1 MASSSTLD
9 FLSRLGKEKLF
20 KAAAQ
25 VTHKLENLYL
35 ETVGRKG
42 RQSLG
47 ERFMILTVS
56 GVEDSSGNLIIT
68 NVSVKEYAIW
78 QVQTALD
85 ENENVVNLVI
95 FMLAHLHRAGC
106 LLNNRKRIATTGY
119 VLVNVLSFVLLQ
131 LRKQGHKDVKSISI
145 VVGDLV
151 ENRQDRMNG
160 LEEDIHLQFWPIAYR
175 KKNGEESR
183 TNYALGE
190 LRDDK
195 NQSENFLS
203 GGVKLVTSEF
213 HGIQGMDTTTP
224 TTTAFLTAKGT
235 YAAKT
240 RKVIPSLKDQ
250 EPQSKILALGHPSN
264 RRKGGRR
271 QMQEFSTHVIICAG
285 GNRPRNGEFLN
296 DWHSDTPSRWFSP
309 MITVDVSPLH
319 NATPFTYEISSSFL
333 LGSYEETGGG
343 AESKKR
349 MEQRIATAQ
358 AKREK
363 RVREVLE
370 KREKREKR
378 EREAREK
385 REREA
390 REKREKREK
399 REREAREKRE
409 RAEEEQRLKREKKE
423 AERQLEKE
431 ARRLEEEAIAKAKR
445 VEKEEIEAAKLEFRI
460 DAEKFSDTNDPEII
474 EALNEARGDLDTIDQ
489 ELATL
494 DASTEGLNYKEN
506 SEKCRELKTVR
517 QKILYRFSELLS
529 VVDENTR
536 EELRRMEKKRALD
549 RAEERK
555 KKKTSSLFD
564 LL

>member
-1 MASSSTLD
+1 MASSSELNL
-9 FLSRLGKEKLF
+9 LSSEADKEKLF

-25 VTHKLENLYL
+25 ITHKLENHYL
-35 ETVGRKG
+35 DTVGRKG
-42 RQSLG
+42 RHSAG
-47 ERFMILTVS
+47 ERFTILKVS
-56 GVEDSSGNLIIT
+56 GVEDSSENLIIN
-68 NVSVKEYAIW
+68 NVSVKEYAIR

-106 LLNNRKRIATTGY
+106 LLNNRNRIATTGY

-151 ENRQDRMNG
+151 ENRQDQMKG

-175 KKNGEESR
+175 KQNGEESR

-213 HGIQGMDTTTP
+213 HGIQGMDTTTT

-250 EPQSKILALGHPSN
+250 ERQSKILTLGHPSN
-264 RRKGGRR
+264 RREGGRR
-271 QMQEFSTHVIICAG
+271 QTQAFSTHVIICAG

-349 MEQRIATAQ
+349 MEQRIATAR
-358 AKREK
+358 AK
-363 RVREVLE
+363 
-370 KREKREKR
+370 
-378 EREAREK
+378 
-385 REREA
+385 
-390 REKREKREK
+390 
-399 REREAREKRE
+399 REKRE
-409 RAEEEQRLKREKKE
+409 RAEEERRLKREKKE

-431 ARRLEEEAIAKAKR
+431 ARRLEEEAIAEAKR

-460 DAEKFSDTNDPEII
+460 DTEKFSDIHDPKII
-474 EALNEARGDLDTIDQ
+474 EALNEASGDLDTIDR

-494 DASTEGLNYKEN
+494 DANTEGPKYKEN
-506 SEKCRELKTVR
+506 SEKCGELETVR
-517 QKILYRFSELLS
+517 QKILYRLSELLS

-536 EELRRMEKKRALD
+536 GKRPEMEEKRALD
-549 RAEERK
+549 REEERK
-555 KKKTSSLFD
+555 NKKTSSLFD